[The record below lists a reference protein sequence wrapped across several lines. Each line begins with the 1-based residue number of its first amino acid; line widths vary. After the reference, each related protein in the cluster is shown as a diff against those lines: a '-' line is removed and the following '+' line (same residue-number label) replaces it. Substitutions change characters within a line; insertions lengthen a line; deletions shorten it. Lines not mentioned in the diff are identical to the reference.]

1 MARPER
7 SRLEVWQQFLR
18 AHQRVLGVLG
28 DELEQERGLPLAWY
42 EVLLH
47 VERAPD
53 RRLRMGDLADA
64 VVLSP
69 SGLTRLVDRMVDD
82 GLVRREP
89 CPSDRRS
96 TYAVLT
102 ADGRSALRRAAPTH
116 LRGIDEHFARLLTDD
131 EVGVL
136 SRALGRVL
144 DALDEPA
151 SEPPPRAPSA

>member
-18 AHQRVLGVLG
+18 AHRRVLGVLG

-47 VERAPD
+47 LERAPG

-116 LRGIDEHFARLLTDD
+116 LRGIDEHFARVLTDN
-131 EVGVL
+131 EVDVL

-151 SEPPPRAPSA
+151 NGPPRRAPSA

>member
-131 EVGVL
+131 EVAAL

-151 SEPPPRAPSA
+151 SEPPRRAPSA

>member
-1 MARPER
+1 MARLER

-18 AHQRVLGVLG
+18 AHRRVLAVLG

-102 ADGRSALRRAAPTH
+102 GDGRSALRRAAPTH

-131 EVGVL
+131 EVDVL

-151 SEPPPRAPSA
+151 SGPPRRAPSA

>member
-18 AHQRVLGVLG
+18 AHRQVLGVLG

-53 RRLRMGDLADA
+53 RRLRMSDLADA

-131 EVGVL
+131 EVGAL

-144 DALDEPA
+144 DSLDEPA
-151 SEPPPRAPSA
+151 SEPRRRAPSA

>member
-1 MARPER
+1 MARLER

-18 AHQRVLGVLG
+18 AHRRVLGVLG

-47 VERAPD
+47 LERAPG

-96 TYAVLT
+96 THAVLT

-116 LRGIDEHFARLLTDD
+116 LRGIDEHFARVLTDD
-131 EVGVL
+131 EVDVL

-151 SEPPPRAPSA
+151 SGPPRRAPLA

>member
-7 SRLEVWQQFLR
+7 SRLEVWQQFLH
-18 AHQRVLGVLG
+18 AHQRVLAVLG

-116 LRGIDEHFARLLTDD
+116 LRGIDEHFASLLTDD
-131 EVGVL
+131 EVAAL

-151 SEPPPRAPSA
+151 SEPRRRAPSA